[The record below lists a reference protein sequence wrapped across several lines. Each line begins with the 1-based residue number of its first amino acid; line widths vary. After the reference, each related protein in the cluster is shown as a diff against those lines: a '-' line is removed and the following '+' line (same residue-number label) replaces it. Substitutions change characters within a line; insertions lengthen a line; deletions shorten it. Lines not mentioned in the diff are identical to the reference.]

1 MFGIGLPEMIIIAAV
16 ALIFIGPDKL
26 PGVLRSIGK
35 GLVELKRSTSDVRS
49 TVQDEMHKIEE
60 EIELKDVRES
70 AQNFS
75 NELGGVAN
83 KMDPLSLSKLSSGEQ
98 LEKIADAIDKTEK
111 NDSEDQPEKEITSI
125 KLDPRELLRKIFL
138 LQESVRWRQKK
149 KILLKVLLQK
159 KHKIP
164 PNNINQNLI
173 LMPSQ
178 KAL

>member
-1 MFGIGLPEMIIIAAV
+1 MFGIGLPEMMIIAVV
-16 ALIFIGPDKL
+16 ALVFIGPDKL

-35 GLVELKRSTSDVRS
+35 GLVELKRATSDVRS

-83 KMDPLSLSKLSSGEQ
+83 KMDPLSLSKMSSGEQ
-98 LEKIADAIDKTEK
+98 LEKIADTIDKTEN

-125 KLDPRELLRKIFL
+125 KLDPRELSPEDFSPPEISTVEAKRKGFF
-138 LQESVRWRQKK
+138 
-149 KILLKVLLQK
+149 
-159 KHKIP
+159 
-164 PNNINQNLI
+164 
-173 LMPSQ
+173 
-178 KAL
+178 

>member
-35 GLVELKRSTSDVRS
+35 GLVELKRATSDVRS
-49 TVQDEMHKIEE
+49 TVQDEMNKIEE

-70 AQNFS
+70 AQDFS

-125 KLDPRELLRKIFL
+125 KLDPRELSPGDFSTPEISTV
-138 LQESVRWRQKK
+138 EAKK
-149 KILLKVLLQK
+149 KGSSTSSVAEKT
-159 KHKIP
+159 
-164 PNNINQNLI
+164 
-173 LMPSQ
+173 
-178 KAL
+178 

>member
-1 MFGIGLPEMIIIAAV
+1 MFGIGLPEMIIIAVV
-16 ALIFIGPDKL
+16 ALVFIGPDKL

-35 GLVELKRSTSDVRS
+35 GLVELKRATSDVRS

-83 KMDPLSLSKLSSGEQ
+83 KMDPLALSKMSSGEQ
-98 LEKIADAIDKTEK
+98 LEKIADAIDKTEN

-125 KLDPRELLRKIFL
+125 KLDPRALSPEDFSTPEIRPVEAKAKDSS
-138 LQESVRWRQKK
+138 ESSVAEKT
-149 KILLKVLLQK
+149 
-159 KHKIP
+159 
-164 PNNINQNLI
+164 
-173 LMPSQ
+173 
-178 KAL
+178 

>member
-49 TVQDEMHKIEE
+49 TVQDEMNKIEE

-70 AQNFS
+70 AQDFS

-83 KMDPLSLSKLSSGEQ
+83 KMDPLALSKMSSGEQ
-98 LEKIADAIDKTEK
+98 LENIADAIDKTEI
-111 NDSEDQPEKEITSI
+111 NDSEDHPEKEISSI
-125 KLDPRELLRKIFL
+125 KLDPRELSPEDFSTPEISTVEAK
-138 LQESVRWRQKK
+138 EKDSSTSSVAEKT
-149 KILLKVLLQK
+149 
-159 KHKIP
+159 
-164 PNNINQNLI
+164 
-173 LMPSQ
+173 
-178 KAL
+178 

>member
-1 MFGIGLPEMIIIAAV
+1 MFGIGLPEMIIIAVV
-16 ALIFIGPDKL
+16 ALVFIGPDKL

-35 GLVELKRSTSDVRS
+35 SLVQLKRATSDVRS
-49 TVQDEMHKIEE
+49 TVQDEMHKIED

-70 AQNFS
+70 AQSFS

-125 KLDPRELLRKIFL
+125 KLDPREISPEDFSTPEISTV
-138 LQESVRWRQKK
+138 ESKEKDSSESSVAEKT
-149 KILLKVLLQK
+149 
-159 KHKIP
+159 
-164 PNNINQNLI
+164 
-173 LMPSQ
+173 
-178 KAL
+178 